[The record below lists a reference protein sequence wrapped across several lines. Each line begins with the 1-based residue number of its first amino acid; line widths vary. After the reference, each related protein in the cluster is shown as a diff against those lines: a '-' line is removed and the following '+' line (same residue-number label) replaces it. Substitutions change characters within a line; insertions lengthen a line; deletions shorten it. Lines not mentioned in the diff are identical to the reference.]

1 MKSKLDEALASA
13 AKTNAAFAQHDFLSR
28 TWLAGPNLGVIDAY
42 LGEVRAHDA
51 RVRAWQR
58 SRRGGAAKSTYTA
71 LVQTWTLPPAREDLF
86 AKLQRIAAQGGA
98 K

>member
-1 MKSKLDEALASA
+1 MNTGLCWHSFEALIEVG
-13 AKTNAAFAQHDFLSR
+13 QLR
-28 TWLAGPNLGVIDAY
+28 QY
-42 LGEVRAHDA
+42 LDGLRSHDA
-51 RVRAWQR
+51 RVRAWPR

-86 AKLQRIAAQGGA
+86 AKLQRIAAHGGA